1 MGLSWRVL
9 ISCSVQSIEGQE
21 KKDREDRRWKMKCI
35 IIVSMACFGIR
46 VSCLSCTVFVR

>member
-35 IIVSMACFGIR
+35 IIVSLLWHSCILSVLYCIR
-46 VSCLSCTVFVR
+46 